1 MQVNKKAADARM
13 YSSGHTGV
21 PIEESLA
28 HDALVRKVKKK
39 RRPKSSSRKPHQ
51 KRNSE
56 TFDSTKFRRGL
67 IRSIGNSSKKGKAT
81 RHSRNPSHFG
91 NFSRVGIRSSTI
103 ISIIICTVLMTSAY
117 ASLGSNVLSGDL
129 TKVMNDMLS
138 FTKNNNGN
146 YRSQVARDHTPPAIS
161 GLKDLVVEA
170 TGVLTLVPLAAP
182 SVTDNVDPVLIVTNN
197 ASFSGYP
204 LGTSGIMWTAK
215 DDAGNIATAL
225 QKLTLVDTTPPIIM
239 APSDVVVNVDSS
251 TYLTQLSLGSAY
263 AKDAVDSSPFIVND
277 APVDG
282 FPLGTSTVT
291 WSATDSSGNSATDT
305 QLVSASFNT
314 NPNTEVSTPD
324 TISTANT
331 NSSTDTTSSLP
342 TETSPSISG
351 SYSGGGGG
359 GGGSGS
365 TSSPDPSSNP
375 GTITDSTPPT
385 IIPPPYIF
393 ANAAGPLT
401 LVILGLPTV
410 SDTQDPNPTVTNN
423 APANG
428 FPVGTTIV
436 TWKATDYSGNH
447 GTALQNIVIEDKSPP
462 LLVAPSNIVAEATGV
477 KTSVSLGTPIV
488 SDLADLSPFVSND
501 APLGYGIG
509 SSTVTWKAKDASGN
523 TVTAAQTVTIVDTT
537 SPTIVAPVDI
547 MINSTGALTS
557 ISIGSAIVNDRV
569 DPSPLVTNNAPAN
582 GFPVGKTIV
591 TWTATDASGNSAADT
606 QIVAV
611 INAQPP
617 NPIPSNNPDV
627 IPPTIIAPPDVITDA
642 TGLLTQV
649 VLGMPTVTD
658 LEDPSPKITND
669 APANGFLVGK
679 TIVTWTA
686 TDASGNYAK
695 AAQLVTIQSTTAYT
709 IPTIGGVRPTA
720 VTYGSTVHTVCKT
733 GCNYTSISSAID
745 ALPADGGKIIVKG
758 QLWFPTT
765 VNLRSNLVI
774 EFEAGASV
782 IHSASNKIFSGD
794 KINNVMFINPVITQ
808 FSAPHDAIYITNGNN
823 IIVKGG
829 IITGVKGGPD
839 NDKSDGFE
847 CRSCKNV
854 LVENGKYLS
863 WSRPIA
869 TTTLTAT
876 RDGTSQNIWIEKN
889 TVSDGSAECTR
900 NVYGLDVHVNFNDVR
915 DCGNNGIDVGFDL
928 GVEVRNNVIVHAGF
942 GTVNNAVGIHTDSAN
957 IVVLVGNTID
967 LSGTNGISLCSS
979 DNNFVVANTIRNSG
993 QVVTETIFKSDGH
1006 GIEVIKCQ
1014 STNNPENT
1022 IIDRNTITGSND
1034 GYGVFIGNGATNTSL
1049 TNNTLS
1055 GNERGPYFNI
1065 GTGTTISGNIVN

>member
-1 MQVNKKAADARM
+1 MC
-13 YSSGHTGV
+13 
-21 PIEESLA
+21 
-28 HDALVRKVKKK
+28 
-39 RRPKSSSRKPHQ
+39 
-51 KRNSE
+51 
-56 TFDSTKFRRGL
+56 
-67 IRSIGNSSKKGKAT
+67 
-81 RHSRNPSHFG
+81 
-91 NFSRVGIRSSTI
+91 TI
-103 ISIIICTVLMTSAY
+103 
-117 ASLGSNVLSGDL
+117 
-129 TKVMNDMLS
+129 
-138 FTKNNNGN
+138 
-146 YRSQVARDHTPPAIS
+146 
-161 GLKDLVVEA
+161 
-170 TGVLTLVPLAAP
+170 
-182 SVTDNVDPVLIVTNN
+182 
-197 ASFSGYP
+197 
-204 LGTSGIMWTAK
+204 GIMLTAK

-225 QKLTLVDTTPPIIM
+225 QKLTLVDSTPPLIL
-239 APSDVVVNVDSS
+239 ASSDFVDNVDSS

-305 QLVSASFNT
+305 QLVSVLAAEDTQPVSDSLNT

-324 TISTANT
+324 TISTADT
-331 NSSTDTTSSLP
+331 TSSTDTRSSPP
-342 TETSPSISG
+342 TETSPSTSG
-351 SYSGGGGG
+351 SYSSGGGGG
-359 GGGSGS
+359 GGSGSGS

-375 GTITDSTPPT
+375 STITDSTPPT

-436 TWKATDYSGNH
+436 TWKATDYSGNY

-537 SPTIVAPVDI
+537 SPTIVAPADI

-582 GFPVGKTIV
+582 GFPVGKTTV
-591 TWTATDASGNSAADT
+591 TWTATDASGNSATDT

-611 INAQPP
+611 INAQPS
-617 NPIPSNNPDV
+617 NPLPGNTTSPDV
-627 IPPTIIAPPDVITDA
+627 IPPTIIAPSDVTTEA

-649 VLGMPTVTD
+649 VLGTPTVTD
-658 LEDPSPKITND
+658 LEDPNPKITND
-669 APANGFLVGK
+669 APANGFPVGK
-679 TIVTWTA
+679 TTVTWTA

-829 IITGVKGGPD
+829 IITGVKGGQD
-839 NDKSDGFE
+839 NEKSDGFE

-876 RDGTSQNIWIEKN
+876 RDGTSRNIWIEKN

-915 DCGNNGIDVGFDL
+915 DCGNNWIEVGFDL

-993 QVVTETIFKSDGH
+993 QVVTDTLFKGDGS

-1034 GYGVFIGNGATNTSL
+1034 GYGVFVGNGATNTSL

-1055 GNERGPYFNI
+1055 GNGKGPYFNI